1 MQDLVAINNEDAD
14 QYINKVVAI
23 VKDVYAILLCIFSNG
38 FYTSAGYTDKIY
50 VPEEGEKIVLYNAAA
65 GLELPLDWPD
75 RTVRRCSI
83 SVKDDGF
90 LIECSE
96 EKYSLKSVDYE
107 TCKSIWKNNQF
118 KTIQLPSIY
127 TLSDGSTINMI
138 GIDCK

>member
-1 MQDLVAINNEDAD
+1 MSDLVAINNEDAD
-14 QYINKVVAI
+14 QYINKTVALT
-23 VKDVYAILLCIFSNG
+23 KDVYAVLLCIFTNG
-38 FYTSAGYTDKIY
+38 FYTSVGYTDKIY
-50 VPEEGEKIVLYNAAA
+50 VPDDGEKIVLYNAAA

-118 KTIQLPSIY
+118 KTIELPSIY
-127 TLSDGSTINMI
+127 TLSDGSTTNMI
-138 GIDCK
+138 GIDC